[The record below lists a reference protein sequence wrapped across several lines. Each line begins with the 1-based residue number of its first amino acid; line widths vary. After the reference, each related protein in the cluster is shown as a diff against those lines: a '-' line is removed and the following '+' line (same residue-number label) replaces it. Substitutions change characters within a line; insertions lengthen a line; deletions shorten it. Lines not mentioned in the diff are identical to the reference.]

1 MKLKCFFVAI
11 LTLIVFNS
19 FSQTP
24 RGPIRIKSNAK
35 GTLYFIGSTLLEK
48 KEVSTLLES
57 NEEASKLFKS
67 ANLNFKISTAC
78 VMTAVASFTIQT
90 ILPDDKKYPQ
100 APLTAMTIGFLAAA
114 IPFHVRFIHRAEKAI
129 DMYNV
134 GFRTS
139 MTKTKIEFGFCS
151 SPNGIGLGVR
161 F

>member
-1 MKLKCFFVAI
+1 MKLKCFFIAV

-24 RGPIRIKSNAK
+24 RGPIRIKTGAK
-35 GTLYFIGSTLLEK
+35 GTFYFIGSTLLEK

-78 VMTAVASFTIQT
+78 LMTAVASFTIQT
-90 ILPDDKKYPQ
+90 VLPDDKKYPQ
-100 APLTAMTIGFLAAA
+100 APLTAMTVGFLAAA

-129 DMYNV
+129 DVYNNS
-134 GFRTS
+134 FRTGV
-139 MTKTKIEFGFCS
+139 INHQYEFGLCYTS
-151 SPNGIGLGVR
+151 AGIGLGLR